1 MAGVMRIPWYAT
13 LFRSHK
19 FADAVAEIA
28 PLSLRYGA
36 TRYAVHRSR
45 DDGYRIDQMLWFES
59 KDDWYRY
66 WDCPEM
72 VEFRARYMGKYQ
84 VPVVY
89 VWHEEIAA
97 GELGPQVGVPEPALP
112 APNGGVDGHDGG
124 RPARPNGDM
133 PSPRPSVG
141 A

>member
-1 MAGVMRIPWYAT
+1 MAGVVRIPWYST
-13 LFRSHK
+13 VFRSNK
-19 FADAVAEIA
+19 FADAVAEVA

-45 DDGYRIDQMLWFES
+45 DDMYKIDQMMWFES

-66 WDCPEM
+66 WDSPELI
-72 VEFRARYMGKYQ
+72 EFRARYMGKYQ

-89 VWHEEIAA
+89 VWHDEIAA
-97 GELGPQVGVPEPALP
+97 GELGPQVEAAEPTLP
-112 APNGGVDGHDGG
+112 SPDLGADGQDGSGPLTPNGGQ
-124 RPARPNGDM
+124 PT
-133 PSPRPSVG
+133 PSPTT